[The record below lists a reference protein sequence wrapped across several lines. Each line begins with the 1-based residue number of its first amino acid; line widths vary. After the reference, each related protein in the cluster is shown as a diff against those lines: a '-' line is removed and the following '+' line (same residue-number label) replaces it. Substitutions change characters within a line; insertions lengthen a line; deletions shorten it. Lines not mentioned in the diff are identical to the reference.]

1 MLDASS
7 GPVIGLPPHVS
18 LGIGPLWAC
27 GLSPASTV
35 PTAATSAAWHW
46 SLDPAAEGVT
56 LRLAGSWR
64 LQDRL
69 PSPADVE
76 AKLAAGTASTR
87 HLGFDARGVT
97 GWDTG
102 LLIFVTGVLGSAK
115 SLGFAVDRSG
125 LPEGVR
131 KLLDLAAAVPERD
144 TKRGGARPAF
154 LARVGQ
160 GALSML
166 GGAREMITF
175 VGEATVALGHAAVG
189 RARFRRVDLML
200 NIQEAGVNALGIV
213 SLISF
218 LVGLILAY
226 VGAVQLRRFGAEIY
240 VADLVG
246 IAMVRQI
253 GPMMTAVVM
262 AGRTGAAYAAQ
273 LGTMRVNEEIDAVQT
288 MGISP
293 VEFLVLPRML
303 GLIIMMPLLTVYA
316 DLVGILGGAVVG
328 AGMLKLGFLPY
339 WNRTWVAVDLADF
352 AMGLISASVFGVLVA
367 IAGCLRGLQSGRS
380 SAAVGLAATSAV
392 VTGIVFIVVA
402 DAILTVIYD
411 AVGL

>member
-1 MLDASS
+1 MTTRGGGVNVARWEWVLDARPDGVLVLRLS
-7 GPVIGLPPHVS
+7 GSWLMHAHLPPRAAIEHE
-18 LGIGPLWAC
+18 
-27 GLSPASTV
+27 LSAR
-35 PTAATSAAWHW
+35 PTARTLAFDTQGVDDWDSGLVAFVRQV
-46 SLDPAAEGVT
+46 LDVGRG
-56 LRLAGSWR
+56 LRLG
-64 LQDRL
+64 
-69 PSPADVE
+69 AD
-76 AKLAAGTASTR
+76 L
-87 HLGFDARGVT
+87 
-97 GWDTG
+97 
-102 LLIFVTGVLGSAK
+102 
-115 SLGFAVDRSG
+115 SG
-125 LPEGVR
+125 LPAGVR
-131 KLLDLAAAVPERD
+131 KLLDLAAAVPERE
-144 TKRGGARPAF
+144 TGRSARPVPL
-154 LARVGQ
+154 LAR
-160 GALSML
+160 L
-166 GGAREMITF
+166 GGAAVRAARDGRQMITF
-175 VGEATVALGHAAVG
+175 LGEACLALARFATR
-189 RARFRRVDLML
+189 RARFRRADLL
-200 NIQEAGVNALGIV
+200 VTIQEAGPEALGIV

-246 IAMVRQI
+246 IAMVRQMGAI
-253 GPMMTAVVM
+253 MTGIIM

-303 GLIIMMPLLTVYA
+303 GLIVMMPLLTIYA
-316 DLVGILGGAVVG
+316 DLVGILGGAV
-328 AGMLKLGFLPY
+328 AGVAMLKVGFLPY

-352 AMGLISASVFGVLVA
+352 AVGLISASVFGVLVA
-367 IAGCLRGLQSGRS
+367 VAGCLRGMQSGRS

>member
-1 MLDASS
+1 MTTRGGGASVARWEWSIDAGPDGVLLLRLS
-7 GPVIGLPPHVS
+7 GSWLVNEHLPRR
-18 LGIGPLWAC
+18 
-27 GLSPASTV
+27 PAIEHELR
-35 PTAATSAAWHW
+35 AR
-46 SLDPAAEGVT
+46 PAA
-56 LRLAGSWR
+56 RALA
-64 LQDRL
+64 
-69 PSPADVE
+69 
-76 AKLAAGTASTR
+76 
-87 HLGFDARGVT
+87 FDTRGVDD
-97 GWDTG
+97 WDSGFVVFVRQVLDVSRG
-102 LLIFVTGVLGSAK
+102 LLLGAD
-115 SLGFAVDRSG
+115 LSG
-125 LPEGVR
+125 LPAGVR
-131 KLLDLAAAVPERD
+131 RLLDLARAVPERE
-144 TKRGGARPAF
+144 TGRSARPAPL
-154 LARVGQ
+154 LAH
-160 GALSML
+160 L
-166 GGAREMITF
+166 GGAVVRAAEHGRQMITF
-175 VGEATVALGHAAVG
+175 LGEACVALARFATR
-189 RARFRRVDLML
+189 RARLRRADLL
-200 NIQEAGVNALGIV
+200 VTIQEAGPEALGIV

-262 AGRTGAAYAAQ
+262 TGRTGAAYAAQ
-273 LGTMRVNEEIDAVQT
+273 LGTMRVHEEIDAVQT

-316 DLVGILGGAVVG
+316 DIVGILGGAVVG

-339 WNRTWVAVDLADF
+339 WDRTWVAVGLADF

-392 VTGIVFIVVA
+392 VTGIVFLVVA